1 MNGSDEDLGLA
12 GAGLSQ
18 QHAVLAPGR
27 ILLASRVDR
36 LVQEGFALRQAVD
49 DILVD
54 GPLQW
59 RQRVK
64 TVHRPGLQTADA
76 GVYYAALPKI
86 VYVMQGHDIAD
97 QSGHEAGLVPFMVE
111 LLADLLRSGPAVWHK
126 GEGLRKMLDGRRHC
140 GLLQMSELGRVS
152 MRMVYQQMLE
162 EEDGVE
168 GGHQLDG
175 HQILVC
181 PQGFGFVLDGG
192 MTA

>member
-1 MNGSDEDLGLA
+1 MALMRTWDLP
-12 GAGLSQ
+12 
-18 QHAVLAPGR
+18 VPGFPNSTR
-27 ILLASRVDR
+27 YLRQEESCSPAEWTGWSRKV
-36 LVQEGFALRQAVD
+36 FALRQAVD